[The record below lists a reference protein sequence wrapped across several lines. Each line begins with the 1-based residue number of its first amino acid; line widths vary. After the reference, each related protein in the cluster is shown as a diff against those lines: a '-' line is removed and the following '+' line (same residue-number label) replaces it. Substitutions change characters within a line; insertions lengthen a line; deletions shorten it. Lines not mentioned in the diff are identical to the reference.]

1 MIENILASKVPDY
14 AEIEIFFFEHCNLKC
29 VHCFQDHDATVG
41 MDRQSILSK
50 VSLIESF
57 FKKTPKKDVT
67 LNIMG
72 GELFQDHLLDEFL
85 PIYSEFINE
94 VKLLSVKYNK
104 ISKFNFVTNL
114 LATKHDTFIKWLV
127 EHRLKLSVS
136 YDLSGRFNINQLLQ
150 FKHNIEIYKE
160 YVGIICLVS
169 TRHNIKLLVEGKD
182 KYFDYLYNN
191 FDCYWDQ
198 LTPGPTV
205 PTELVPSERQYLE
218 FLKYLVDHYPKCTN
232 LDAFVNGKS
241 ENKMSCPSINK
252 LLIETNNAT
261 SSCRIKQ
268 HKSSNDFIS
277 FVKDTNDVII
287 EKWIEDK
294 GCLTCEYFRRCPF
307 SCFVRNDWKR
317 LERDFDGCIYKETFR
332 YIDSKNG
339 INNQAN

>member
-41 MDRQSILSK
+41 MNEQSILSK
-50 VSLIESF
+50 VSLIEDF
-57 FKKTPKKDVT
+57 FKKTPKKAVT

-85 PIYSEFINE
+85 PIYSKFITE
-94 VKLLSVKYNK
+94 VNLLSIKYNK
-104 ISKFNFVTNL
+104 IPKFNFVTNL
-114 LATKHDTFIKWLV
+114 LITKHNAFIEWLAN
-127 EHRLKLSVS
+127 HQLKLSVS

-160 YVGIICLVS
+160 YVATICLVS
-169 TRHNIKLLVEGKD
+169 TRHNIKLLIEGKD
-182 KYFDYLYNN
+182 KYFKYLYNTFN
-191 FDCYWDQ
+191 CYWDQ

-205 PTELVPSERQYLE
+205 PTELVPSESQYLE
-218 FLKYLVDHYPKCTN
+218 FLKYLIDNYPACTN

-252 LLIETNNAT
+252 LLIETNNET

-268 HKSSNDFIS
+268 HKASNDFIS
-277 FVKDTNDVII
+277 AISFTNDVII
-287 EKWIEDK
+287 ENWIEEK
-294 GCLTCEYFRRCPF
+294 GCLSCEYFRRCPF

-317 LERDFDGCIYKETFR
+317 LERDFDGCIYKETFK

-339 INNQAN
+339 IDN